1 MIPTSNLIE
10 PLPTKPQLSFE
21 EWRSVFALYSGQYNL
36 ESAKPKAFSGWI
48 QPRSVCGLLMLNLSC
63 NTDRLERTR
72 KGIRADGVD
81 DFHVLLTLAGRST
94 LLQSNRNL
102 ELSAGDIVL
111 LDKAK
116 PLTLNLS
123 DRTRGEWLCLR
134 LPRRA
139 FVSHLGFEPKSGLR
153 AQAHTLAGR
162 LLFQLVR
169 EANRNDEA
177 SVTDP
182 YMQLAVYDLLGS
194 LFAKSDPMAM
204 SAPTDKL
211 FLRISKIIGSSF
223 TDPNLEPGDVAH
235 EAGVSL
241 RYLQKLFTA
250 RGTTYTHF
258 IQALRLDHALRL
270 VRRRNSLG
278 SGQPLSQIAWD
289 SGFRDYNH
297 FARGFRR
304 RFGYSPGSVGNE
316 SQGGNEQGVST
327 FSP

>member
-1 MIPTSNLIE
+1 
-10 PLPTKPQLSFE
+10 
-21 EWRSVFALYSGQYNL
+21 
-36 ESAKPKAFSGWI
+36 
-48 QPRSVCGLLMLNLSC
+48 MLNLSC

-72 KGIRADGVD
+72 KGIRSDGVD

-94 LLQSNRNL
+94 LIQSNRNL

-123 DRTRGEWLCLR
+123 DRVRGEWFCLR

-139 FVSHLGFEPKSGLR
+139 FVSHLGFEPQSGLH
-153 AQAHTLAGR
+153 AQARTLAGR

-169 EANRNDEA
+169 EARRNDEASA

-182 YMQLAVYDLLGS
+182 YMQLAVYDLLGA
-194 LFAKSDPMAM
+194 LFAKPDPMSVGAT
-204 SAPTDKL
+204 TDKL
-211 FLRISKIIGSSF
+211 FLRICNIIRSSF
-223 TDPNLEPGDVAH
+223 TDPDLGPNDVAN
-235 EAGVSL
+235 EARVSL

-258 IQALRLDHALRL
+258 VQGLRLDHALRL
-270 VRRRNSLG
+270 VQRRNSLG
-278 SGQPLSQIAWD
+278 RGSGLPLSQIAWD
-289 SGFRDYNH
+289 CGFRDYNH

-304 RFGYSPGSVGNE
+304 RFGYSPGNVGDT
-316 SQGGNEQGVST
+316 QKGVSEHLD
-327 FSP
+327 